1 MNKKLSLV
9 GCVFTILLILLVL
22 RIIWLKTVHGEE
34 YTASALSQNMI
45 DKTVPSVR
53 GSIYDSNG
61 NVLAASVPVYDVILE
76 PIILAEAD
84 ETTDGK
90 ASENTVGVLSEI
102 LDIQKSELNSYL
114 EKNGDGSL
122 KYDTY
127 YLPVAKDV
135 PLSTAEKIQDASLTG
150 VWLEQ
155 KEDRVYPFG
164 VSACHVVGFK
174 RGMNSFGLE
183 NSYDSF
189 LSGKDG
195 RMVRQYDGGT
205 AETKYYPPQN
215 GCSVISTIDM
225 NIQRFAEEGVAEAM
239 AEFPC
244 ETAAVLV
251 MDPCSGALLACAA
264 SNVFDPNEPSIPVSY
279 DSNEF
284 DSLDGEDQ
292 SKILNGLWNNYNISS
307 TFEPGSIFKPLLVCG
322 ALDEGLVTE
331 ESVFDCP
338 GYRDI
343 ADRRIHCIRRSGHGT
358 LSLEESI
365 AYSCNCAMMDIAGAE
380 GAELFYKYQRDFG
393 FGYKTGVDLPFESGA
408 STLLYS
414 ADRLGP
420 VELATSSIGQSFN
433 CTPIQALT
441 AFSSI
446 ANGGQIMRPYCV
458 DSVIDGDG
466 LTVFKNEPE
475 SIRTVMSEDT
485 CAIMNDY
492 LLSVV
497 EYGTGKKAA
506 VAGYEIAGKSG
517 TGEQGDRAQDEYTIT
532 FIGYFPADDPK
543 AAMLVVIDKP
553 EEYADGVTT
562 AAPVFGRTAEKILE
576 YMGAEPETDDS
587 PTAVMPD
594 LTNFSPEDAVS
605 ELEAFS
611 IGAKVIGEGSKVTSQ
626 FPAAGEE
633 IAEGSSVLLYLK

>member
-1 MNKKLSLV
+1 M
-9 GCVFTILLILLVL
+9 
-22 RIIWLKTVHGEE
+22 
-34 YTASALSQNMI
+34 
-45 DKTVPSVR
+45 
-53 GSIYDSNG
+53 
-61 NVLAASVPVYDVILE
+61 
-76 PIILAEAD
+76 
-84 ETTDGK
+84 
-90 ASENTVGVLSEI
+90 
-102 LDIQKSELNSYL
+102 
-114 EKNGDGSL
+114 
-122 KYDTY
+122 
-127 YLPVAKDV
+127 
-135 PLSTAEKIQDASLTG
+135 
-150 VWLEQ
+150 
-155 KEDRVYPFG
+155 
-164 VSACHVVGFK
+164 
-174 RGMNSFGLE
+174 
-183 NSYDSF
+183 
-189 LSGKDG
+189 
-195 RMVRQYDGGT
+195 
-205 AETKYYPPQN
+205 
-215 GCSVISTIDM
+215 
-225 NIQRFAEEGVAEAM
+225 
-239 AEFPC
+239 
-244 ETAAVLV
+244 
-251 MDPCSGALLACAA
+251 
-264 SNVFDPNEPSIPVSY
+264 
-279 DSNEF
+279 
-284 DSLDGEDQ
+284 
-292 SKILNGLWNNYNISS
+292 
-307 TFEPGSIFKPLLVCG
+307 
-322 ALDEGLVTE
+322 
-331 ESVFDCP
+331 
-338 GYRDI
+338 
-343 ADRRIHCIRRSGHGT
+343 
-358 LSLEESI
+358 
-365 AYSCNCAMMDIAGAE
+365 
-380 GAELFYKYQRDFG
+380 
-393 FGYKTGVDLPFESGA
+393 
-408 STLLYS
+408 YS